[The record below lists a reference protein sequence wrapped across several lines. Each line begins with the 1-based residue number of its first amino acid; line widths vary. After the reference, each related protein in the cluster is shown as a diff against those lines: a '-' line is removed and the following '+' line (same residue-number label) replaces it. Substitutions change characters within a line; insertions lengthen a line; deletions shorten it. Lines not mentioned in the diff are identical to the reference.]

1 MKGAGGKL
9 REEIENCCKTL
20 GLRRIGGAYEEKAV
34 TAGSYEEY
42 LRDLLLIEV
51 EEASNRGVQNR
62 IRRAKFPCR
71 KYLEDLETGCLPP
84 TLRKK
89 LPELSGLGFIEAGS
103 NVIMTGN
110 PGTGKTHTAIGL
122 GIKAC
127 EAGYKVLFTTVPLLV
142 TQLKECNS
150 ARTLQSFQNRFI
162 KYDLVIVDELG
173 YISFDR
179 EGSDLLFT
187 VLSQRSLNKSV
198 IVTSNLT
205 FERWSEVFKDPAIT
219 NAMVDRLTFKAILI
233 DMEGESYRLRE
244 TMRMN
249 GMVPGVQNMPAEREE
264 EAVG

>member
-1 MKGAGGKL
+1 MSNSAQTL
-9 REEIENCCKTL
+9 REEIQDCCRKL
-20 GLRRIGGAYEEKAV
+20 GLHRIGSEYEEKARE
-34 TAGSYEEY
+34 ASGYEEY
-42 LRDLLLIEV
+42 IRDLLLMET
-51 EEASNRGVQNR
+51 EEAENRAVQNR
-62 IRRAKFPCR
+62 IKRAKFPYL
-71 KYLEDLETGCLPP
+71 KYLEDLEQEYLPP
-84 TLRKK
+84 ALRRK
-89 LPELSGLGFIEAGS
+89 LPELSGLGFIETGS
-103 NVIMTGN
+103 NIIMTGN

-142 TQLKECNS
+142 TQLKESSS
-150 ARTLQSFQNRFI
+150 AKKLQAFQNRFV

-205 FERWSEVFKDPAIT
+205 FERWSEVFVDPALT
-219 NAMVDRLTFKAILI
+219 NAMVDRLTFKAVLV

-249 GMVPGVQNMPAEREE
+249 GLSSCGQE
-264 EAVG
+264 EAAGKE

>member
-1 MKGAGGKL
+1 MKEAGGKL
-9 REEIENCCKTL
+9 REEIENCCKVL
-20 GLRRIGGAYEEKAV
+20 GLRRIGGAYEEKIRSAE
-34 TAGSYEEY
+34 SYEEY
-42 LRDLLLIEV
+42 LRDLLRMEV
-51 EEASNRGVQNR
+51 EEAENRGTQNR
-62 IRRAKFPCR
+62 IRRAKFPCK
-71 KYLEDLETGCLPP
+71 KYLEDLETGCLPVA
-84 TLRKK
+84 LQKK
-89 LPELSGLGFIEAGS
+89 LPELSGLGFIETGS
-103 NVIMTGN
+103 NIIMTGN

-122 GIKAC
+122 GIRAC

-179 EGSDLLFT
+179 EGADLLFT

-244 TMRMN
+244 TLRMN
-249 GMVPGVQNMPAEREE
+249 GRAPAGIAVSVDEE
-264 EAVG
+264 EADG